1 MIRTTLHRV
10 RATGI
15 ALGLLA
21 AFAVH
26 AQEAAVTKRATELR
40 DAPAESGKSLASLP
54 AQAPVTRLGERRGP
68 WVQVR
73 SEAGATGWVHL
84 FDVGPATGGAST
96 QAPAAG
102 GSGTTGALRS
112 VTNFFNRGG
121 SAPTGGS
128 SVSTSTIGIR
138 GLSAEDLAN
147 AQPNV
152 QAVGQLEALRQ
163 SENDARSFAGSAA
176 LRPQEVEPLPAP
188 ARPSSGGGGGA
199 QPGNPGT
206 AP

>member
-1 MIRTTLHRV
+1 MIRSTWQCV
-10 RATGI
+10 RAGGI
-15 ALGLLA
+15 ALGLLCA
-21 AFAVH
+21 LAVQ
-26 AQEAAVTKRATELR
+26 AQEAAVVKRATELR

-84 FDVGPATGGAST
+84 FDVGPASGAANT
-96 QAPAAG
+96 QAPSSQ
-102 GSGTTGALRS
+102 GSSTTGALRG

-121 SAPTGGS
+121 SSPTGGS
-128 SVSTSTIGIR
+128 TVATSTIGIR

-147 AQPNV
+147 AQPNL
-152 QAVGQLEALRQ
+152 QAVGQLEGLRQ
-163 SENDARSFAGSAA
+163 SENDARNFAGSAS
-176 LRPQEVEPLPAP
+176 LRAEQVEALPAP
-188 ARPSSGGGGGA
+188 ARPTSGGGA
-199 QPGNPGT
+199 QPGNPGS